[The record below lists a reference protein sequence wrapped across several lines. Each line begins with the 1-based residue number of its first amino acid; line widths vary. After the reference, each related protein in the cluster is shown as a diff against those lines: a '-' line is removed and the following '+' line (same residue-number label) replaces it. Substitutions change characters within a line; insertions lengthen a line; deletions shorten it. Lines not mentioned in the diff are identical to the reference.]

1 MEAWMNDVPAAI
13 VAAKAALRDRMTD
26 RRDRMAAL
34 DAWLEKEVAAVRA
47 EQAAGGAVPV
57 LAFADIAAGRVREE
71 DRARIRRRG
80 CAIVRGVMP
89 REQADGWNAE
99 IGRYIDDN
107 DYYERAKSKVG
118 MDQYFALLDSAKPQ
132 IFGLYWSRPQVQ
144 ARQHESLAA
153 TRAFLNRLWTFDGPD
168 GPVFDPDRECTYA
181 DRVRRRQPGD
191 KTIGLSPHADGG
203 SVERWCDPS
212 FHAVYRELLSGDPL
226 AYDPWIAAGRTETK
240 EIPSPA
246 VCSLFRTFQGWT
258 ALTRQGPGDGTLRL
272 APIAG
277 AMGWMILRA
286 LQDDVGGDDLCG
298 AKPGRALAAFPQW
311 HAKLLEAVVPI
322 PVVEPGDT
330 VWWHPDV
337 IHAVEDEHRGSGY
350 SNVIYIG
357 AAPDCAKNRAFLPR
371 QAKAFLEGRSCPD
384 FAAEDYEVDFVGRAV
399 ESDLTP
405 LGRRQMGLDY

>member
-13 VAAKAALRDRMTD
+13 VAAKADLRDRMTD
-26 RRDRMAAL
+26 RRDRMAVL

-153 TRAFLNRLWTFDGPD
+153 TRAFLNRLWTFEGPD

-212 FHAVYRELLSGDPL
+212 FHAVYRDLLSGDPL
-226 AYDPWIAAGRTETK
+226 AYNPWNAAGRTETK
-240 EIPSPA
+240 
-246 VCSLFRTFQGWT
+246 
-258 ALTRQGPGDGTLRL
+258 
-272 APIAG
+272 
-277 AMGWMILRA
+277 
-286 LQDDVGGDDLCG
+286 
-298 AKPGRALAAFPQW
+298 
-311 HAKLLEAVVPI
+311 
-322 PVVEPGDT
+322 
-330 VWWHPDV
+330 
-337 IHAVEDEHRGSGY
+337 
-350 SNVIYIG
+350 
-357 AAPDCAKNRAFLPR
+357 
-371 QAKAFLEGRSCPD
+371 
-384 FAAEDYEVDFVGRAV
+384 
-399 ESDLTP
+399 
-405 LGRRQMGLDY
+405 